1 MKLNMILGKKQI
13 VLSAL
18 ILALGI
24 AVYLNYQYSS
34 VDSNFELTNALMAEE
49 ATDTAGEVSEGEA
62 LTEQEDGTEIE
73 VESYGE
79 AYFAEAKLSRS
90 KSRDEAIEALA
101 TMLDDADIPAE
112 QKTELALQATAM
124 AESIEI
130 EGKIENLVKAK
141 GFEEC
146 MVYYDTEKVD
156 VIVKAEG
163 GLNDQQVAQLQDV
176 ILSEVSVPAENI
188 RIVEVK

>member
-34 VDSNFELTNALMAEE
+34 VGGDF
-49 ATDTAGEVSEGEA
+49 A
-62 LTEQEDGTEIE
+62 LTETIMQEDAADTQANMDDGASSVEDE
-73 VESYGE
+73 GEMNVESYGE

-90 KSRDEAIEALA
+90 KSRDEAVQALA
-101 TMLDDADIPAE
+101 TMLDDAELSAE
-112 QKTELALQATAM
+112 QKTQLALEATELAK
-124 AESIEI
+124 SIEI

-156 VIVKAEG
+156 VIVKAAQ
-163 GLNDQQVAQLQDV
+163 GLDDQQVAQLQDV
-176 ILSEVSVPAENI
+176 ILSEVSLEAENI